1 MFYLSIDAI
10 YSKLTKLYCS
20 NCMLPCQSGGVY
32 LTFDVPHLQLGE
44 VYLMLLMVLFM
55 KLLKLI

>member
-1 MFYLSIDAI
+1 VFYLSIDAI

-32 LTFDVPHLQLGE
+32 LIFLGFIWLSMCHICSW
-44 VYLMLLMVLFM
+44 VRFIWCCL
-55 KLLKLI
+55 